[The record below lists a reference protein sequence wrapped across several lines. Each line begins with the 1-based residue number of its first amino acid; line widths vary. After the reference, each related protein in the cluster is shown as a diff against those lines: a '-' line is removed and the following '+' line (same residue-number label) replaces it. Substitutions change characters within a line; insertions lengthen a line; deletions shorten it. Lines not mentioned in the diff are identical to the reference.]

1 MLAQTG
7 QRTYPCG
14 EEEDIAK
21 CLETVDTNAWTS
33 YSNFYTHTHNMCH
46 FLKSQQWQELTQHT
60 IGRLSDTSAQTVDR
74 LEQSQQLQQQIAAG
88 QQQSLDYHRQMI
100 ENGTYL
106 SQAIEASR
114 GNVKEMM
121 DEFKLST
128 MEQRNMIFEV
138 FDRVSRLQ
146 NLVVSEVSWFYT
158 LVFYS
163 FCLLIIYLVTATKR
177 TADARLWLFL
187 ILSANFGLE
196 RLVVKLSLPDEVQA
210 RASNMDV
217 EMNELINQRV
227 WMVRNCTVLVC
238 FVTLVL
244 TAIRFKDYNLINNKL
259 LEDIQRQNLELK
271 RYMETSKLENKNSY
285 HQTKLAPGYY
295 DTLDGLGQLKL
306 REMLEEDAGWQG
318 GDEDE
323 EFSDNDSEDSFNST
337 RSDRTFNP
345 EDFST
350 AAGSRETTPTPLND
364 INLALENLGNQLGI
378 KFLSVIPRITNI
390 FSVVSTPLKP
400 SNEIPQLS
408 HREDDI
414 LQSSSSIPI
423 LNNSLNSSRYNLRPR
438 SRASNS
444 SILSVNTTM
453 SESPV
458 KSQQVSKLKNIS
470 NRNKSKIE
478 QEMERNSKRFDVSS
492 LSEQVAPQKSRR
504 KLVKPK
510 TIIKEEYSADED

>member
-285 HQTKLAPGYY
+285 HQTKLGPGYY

-378 KFLSVIPRITNI
+378 KFLSVIPRIINI
-390 FSVVSTPLKP
+390 FFSCEHSYK
-400 SNEIPQLS
+400 
-408 HREDDI
+408 
-414 LQSSSSIPI
+414 
-423 LNNSLNSSRYNLRPR
+423 
-438 SRASNS
+438 A
-444 SILSVNTTM
+444 
-453 SESPV
+453 V
-458 KSQQVSKLKNIS
+458 K
-470 NRNKSKIE
+470 
-478 QEMERNSKRFDVSS
+478 
-492 LSEQVAPQKSRR
+492 
-504 KLVKPK
+504 
-510 TIIKEEYSADED
+510 